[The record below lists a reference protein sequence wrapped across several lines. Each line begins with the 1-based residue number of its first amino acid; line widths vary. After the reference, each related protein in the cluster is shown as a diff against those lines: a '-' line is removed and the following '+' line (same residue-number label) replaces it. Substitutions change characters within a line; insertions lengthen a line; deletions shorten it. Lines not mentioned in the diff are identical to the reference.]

1 MTKAALLALLADKNR
16 GLTASSTEKQA
27 IAAAIAQLETLNPT
41 PNPLQRPDLLAG
53 DWRLIYTSSM
63 SLLNIDRLP
72 LSELGNIYQSV
83 RPDLQ
88 RIYNIAEIRSL
99 PYLSSLVSI
108 VANFQ
113 PVSTIR
119 VKVEFCRSI
128 AGLQSLVSYTTPA
141 DWIDRLESSQ
151 KLLAIDFPIRN
162 PNADSW
168 LDVTY
173 LDDDL
178 RIGRG
183 NQGSL
188 FVLTK

>member
-1 MTKAALLALLADKNR
+1 MTKAALFALLADKNR

-27 IAAAIAQLETLNPT
+27 IAEAIAQLETLNPT

-63 SLLNIDRLP
+63 SLLNIDRIP

-99 PYLSSLVSI
+99 PYLSSLVSV

-113 PVSTIR
+113 PVNTIR

-141 DWIDRLESSQ
+141 EWIDRLESKQ
-151 KLLAIDFPIRN
+151 KLTAIDFPIRN

-168 LDVTY
+168 LDITY